1 MLGGL
6 TPGWGLRTPPRPQS
20 LHTRTQMIPEL
31 VRIHDVIDVVI
42 STLNARDPYTSEHSF
57 RVALFSELLSEQMSL
72 PARTHQR
79 LHIAAHLHDIG
90 KVGVP
95 DGILNKPGRLTEV
108 EKLQIQLHPRI
119 GFDILQRLP
128 TFREVARIVLHHHE
142 RIDGLGYPNRLHGRQ
157 IPLESRIIAVAD
169 AFDAM
174 TSDRPY
180 RRGMP
185 VETAAEEI
193 ARHAGDQFDPEVVAH
208 FERAID
214 LLATHVQ
221 SGQEPTRLPGEPDHD
236 SLMHSRIASAA

>member
-1 MLGGL
+1 
-6 TPGWGLRTPPRPQS
+6 
-20 LHTRTQMIPEL
+20 MIPEL
-31 VRIHDVIDVVI
+31 VRIHDVVDVVI

-57 RVALFSELLSEQMSL
+57 RVALYSELLSEQMSL
-72 PARTHQR
+72 PVTIHQR

-142 RIDGLGYPNRLHGRQ
+142 RIDGRGYPNRLRGEQ

-174 TSDRPY
+174 TSERPY

-185 VETAAEEI
+185 ADLAAEEI
-193 ARHAGDQFDPEVVAH
+193 VRHAGDQFDPEVVGH
-208 FERAID
+208 FERVFD
-214 LLATHVQ
+214 QLANHIEYARD
-221 SGQEPTRLPGEPDHD
+221 SNRLPGEPDHD
-236 SLMHSRIASAA
+236 SLMHSRIATAA